1 MEGVPVHWIVATN
14 RCMVLPWFC
23 GRDHPT
29 FWEEHPLLSSLPC
42 ELKDDGMASFNFI
55 STWIL
60 RKIAALFI
68 LVILIEINFNLG

>member
-1 MEGVPVHWIVATN
+1 VEGVPVHWIVATN

-42 ELKDDGMASFNFI
+42 ELKDDEMVS
-55 STWIL
+55 L
-60 RKIAALFI
+60 
-68 LVILIEINFNLG
+68 ILISY